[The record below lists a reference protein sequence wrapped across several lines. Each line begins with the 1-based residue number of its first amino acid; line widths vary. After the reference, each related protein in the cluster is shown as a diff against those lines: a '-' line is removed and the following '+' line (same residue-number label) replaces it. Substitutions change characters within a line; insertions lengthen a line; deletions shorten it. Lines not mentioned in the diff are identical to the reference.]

1 MFVYARNVQL
11 AFSDKLRRIG
21 LGLVAG
27 VVLTIGCGFL
37 LAALWT
43 WLAVHLGWGPLGAS
57 LAIGGGLVVIGLITL
72 AIAGR
77 ERHAMPTTDALR
89 LEVEQQLNLAANTAL
104 AKASDAADSALERA
118 SAKAAEVMDLAEN
131 KIHSVADDLG
141 YRANRMADRAEA
153 RVYTAARQAGET
165 TARKLGFGAMVD
177 DRNAEPRSGLSTY
190 APLLGALAVGVT
202 LAARLQDW
210 RHRDAGED

>member
-1 MFVYARNVQL
+1 MFVYAKNVQL

-21 LGLVAG
+21 LTVTAG

-72 AIAGR
+72 GVAAK
-77 ERHAMPTTDALR
+77 ERHPMPTTDALR
-89 LEVEQQLNLAANTAL
+89 LEVEQQLNLAANAAL
-104 AKASDAADSALERA
+104 VKATDAADLALDRA
-118 SAKAAEVMDLAEN
+118 SAKAAEMMDLAEN

-165 TARKLGFGAMVD
+165 TARKLGFGAMAD
-177 DRNAEPRSGLSTY
+177 DEPRSGLATY
-190 APLLGALAVGVT
+190 APLVGALALGLTVAT
-202 LAARLQDW
+202 RLQDW
-210 RHRDAGED
+210 RHRDD